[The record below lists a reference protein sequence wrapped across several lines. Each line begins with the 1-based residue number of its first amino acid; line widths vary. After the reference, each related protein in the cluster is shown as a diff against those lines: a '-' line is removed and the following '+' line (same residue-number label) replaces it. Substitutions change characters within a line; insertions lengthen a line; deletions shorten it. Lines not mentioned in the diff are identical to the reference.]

1 MVRRFAATLRFRAEV
16 RTLPEGEQQ
25 ANRIRPFQ
33 GRELYGDLI
42 VGFLSQNACQS
53 PYAIIFVPFRD
64 ETPVA
69 FQAKTAFRQANTIA
83 KLANSL
89 ITHG

>member
-1 MVRRFAATLRFRAEV
+1 MRV
-16 RTLPEGEQQ
+16 
-25 ANRIRPFQ
+25 RPFQ
-33 GRELYGDLI
+33 GRGSYGDLV
-42 VGFLSQNACQS
+42 VGFLAQNTCHS

-89 ITHG
+89 ITQG